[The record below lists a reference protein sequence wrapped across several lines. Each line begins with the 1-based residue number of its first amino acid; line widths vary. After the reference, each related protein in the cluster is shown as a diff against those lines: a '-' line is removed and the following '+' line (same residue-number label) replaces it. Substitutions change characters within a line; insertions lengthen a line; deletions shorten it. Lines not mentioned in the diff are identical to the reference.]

1 MCRRSPY
8 GLAHQLYYLSSG
20 VGSISALKIVF
31 CDEHWL
37 VIDKPAGLLVH
48 PGADK
53 SQPHLIELLPADI
66 VASSERLVLQHRL
79 DKETSGLVLLTR
91 TQAECVRVAQL
102 FADRKVQKTYLC
114 RSALY
119 PQRRSQKSWTVDLAL
134 GQRKGRV
141 WIDPQGQNALTR
153 FRHLGQGWIEAKPH
167 TGRKHQI
174 RVHLAQAGWPIDG
187 DQLYRGRPFHRMML
201 HAWKLQLEHPL
212 QGSMELCS
220 ELAAEFRLSV

>member
-1 MCRRSPY
+1 MRRRESTFGRHQWRIRCGTSPHHLDSRAVDLRSLRRRTR
-8 GLAHQLYYLSSG
+8 GQPESG
-20 VGSISALKIVF
+20 GCHDELKRPTG
-31 CDEHWL
+31 C
-37 VIDKPAGLLVH
+37 
-48 PGADK
+48 
-53 SQPHLIELLPADI
+53 
-66 VASSERLVLQHRL
+66 
-79 DKETSGLVLLTR
+79 TLVLLTR

-119 PQRRSQKSWTVDLAL
+119 PQRRSQKSWVVDLAL

-141 WIDPQGQNALTR
+141 WIDPQGQSALTK

-187 DQLYRGRPFHRMML
+187 DELYRGRPFHRMML
-201 HAWKLQLEHPL
+201 HAWKLELDHPAKGPL
-212 QGSMELCS
+212 QLRS
-220 ELAAEFRLSV
+220 ELGPEFELSV